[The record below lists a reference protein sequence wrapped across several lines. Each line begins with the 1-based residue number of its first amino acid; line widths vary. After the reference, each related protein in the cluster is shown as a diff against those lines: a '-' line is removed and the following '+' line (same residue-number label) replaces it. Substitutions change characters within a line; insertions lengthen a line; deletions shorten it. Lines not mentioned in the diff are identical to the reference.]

1 MPTRVFLRVPP
12 EQHSRK
18 YCLGTSAT
26 ARMPRAGELAADD
39 ATLVGE
45 TVADKAA
52 AATWADTEYH
62 GFVLGG
68 LRIANY

>member
-1 MPTRVFLRVPP
+1 
-12 EQHSRK
+12 
-18 YCLGTSAT
+18 
-26 ARMPRAGELAADD
+26 MPRASEIAADD

-52 AATWADTEYH
+52 AATRANTEYH

-68 LRIANY
+68 LSIANYLIHVASY